1 MKSLVATG
9 KSIAC
14 VVFRFFIFHFSF
26 LYVFVFFFC
35 FLLEMELCSGE
46 LRVSLDTMIV
56 FLVGKTKIS
65 CVMDVIILCFF
76 YLFIFNFLFLEL
88 LFTVGEWMVCCGSP
102 FHISWFCSVPIVFEK
117 LSKIDNAIYFSCL
130 LKLLLPLSLLS
141 SLHFF

>member
-14 VVFRFFIFHFSF
+14 VMFRFFILHFYMF
-26 LYVFVFFFC
+26 LYFFFV

-65 CVMDVIILCFF
+65 CVLDVIILCFF
-76 YLFIFNFLFLEL
+76 YLFFFNFLFLEL
-88 LFTVGEWMVCCGSP
+88 LFTVGEWMVCCASP
-102 FHISWFCSVPIVFEK
+102 FHIS
-117 LSKIDNAIYFSCL
+117 
-130 LKLLLPLSLLS
+130 
-141 SLHFF
+141 